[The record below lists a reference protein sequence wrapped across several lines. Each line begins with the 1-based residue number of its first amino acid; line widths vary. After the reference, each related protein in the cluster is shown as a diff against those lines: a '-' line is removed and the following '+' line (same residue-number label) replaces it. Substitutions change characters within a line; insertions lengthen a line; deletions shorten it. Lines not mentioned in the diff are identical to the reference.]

1 MSSGLAKDLV
11 QSKILRLQTWLI
23 SWTKFIHW
31 IPQKDLPL
39 TRALCTHLFQRRHNL
54 FFIIHNF
61 WCSFSNKYFGN
72 SPFWIKPDPISI
84 WLLLIKT
91 WLYKLEINQLNFTSS
106 LKFSLISSSTRN
118 SIYDI
123 ICFTSA
129 RHLIKRLYLCLHCLR
144 NIHRFIERSNYL
156 YPKAL
161 IKMFWCSLG

>member
-39 TRALCTHLFQRRHNL
+39 IRALCTHLFQRRHNL
-54 FFIIHNF
+54 FFIIHNR

-72 SPFWIKPDPISI
+72 A
-84 WLLLIKT
+84 LIKT